1 MASNTESG
9 SGSKEQPRSQETVRG
24 NEYPKKRRSLSD
36 DTASDLIE
44 EDKKVPPVEYKE
56 SSVDSWISDNAY
68 WKNFENISW
77 QNGEFLKSFVNEMLL
92 TWSQD
97 KNRLEEVKQAFK
109 MEDFSGG
116 EGELFVSMH
125 IDGDR
130 YYFDF
135 NFVRNDGTSRKYS
148 LNFVRREDLVEAGG
162 DISFYLEEIAKK
174 EETYSKRKKKPWHV
188 SGDV

>member
-9 SGSKEQPRSQETVRG
+9 SGGKEQPRSQETVRENG
-24 NEYPKKRRSLSD
+24 YSKKRRSLSD
-36 DTASDLIE
+36 DTANDLIE
-44 EDKKVPPVEYKE
+44 EDEKARPVEYKE
-56 SSVDSWISDNAY
+56 SNVDAWVSNNAY

-77 QNGEFLKSFVNEMLL
+77 QNGEFLKSFVNEILL

-97 KNRLEEVKQAFK
+97 KGGMQEVKRAFR
-109 MEDFSGG
+109 MEDSPGG
-116 EGELFVSMH
+116 EGELFVNMH
-125 IDGDR
+125 IDGSR

-135 NFVRNDGTSRKYS
+135 NFVRSDGTSRKYS

-162 DISFYLEEIAKK
+162 DIEFYLKEIADK
-174 EETYSKRKKKPWHV
+174 EEGYHKHKKKPWHV

>member
-1 MASNTESG
+1 MARNTEPG
-9 SGSKEQPRSQETVRG
+9 SSREQPHQKETLRET
-24 NEYPKKRRSLSD
+24 EYPKKRYSLSD
-36 DTASDLIE
+36 AAAKDLVE
-44 EDKKVPPVEYKE
+44 EEKVPPVEYKE
-56 SSVDSWISDNAY
+56 SNVDAWVSDNAY

-97 KNRLEEVKQAFK
+97 KGRLEEVKQAFK
-109 MEDFSGG
+109 MKDFSGG

-135 NFVRNDGTSRKYS
+135 NFVRNDGTSKKYS

-162 DISFYLEEIAKK
+162 DIEFYLKEIADK
-174 EETYSKRKKKPWHV
+174 EEGYSKRKKKPWHV

>member
-1 MASNTESG
+1 MARNTESEN
-9 SGSKEQPRSQETVRG
+9 SREQSRQKETLRED
-24 NEYPKKRRSLSD
+24 EYPKKRYPLSD
-36 DTASDLIE
+36 AVAKDLVE
-44 EDKKVPPVEYKE
+44 KKKPPVEYQE
-56 SSVDSWISDNAY
+56 SGVDAWVSDNAY

-77 QNGEFLKSFVNEMLL
+77 QNGEFLKNFVNEMLL

-97 KNRLEEVKQAFK
+97 KGRLEEVKQAFK

-148 LNFVRREDLVEAGG
+148 LNFARIADIVGTGG
-162 DISFYLEEIAKK
+162 DIEFYLNEIAKK
-174 EETYSKRKKKPWHV
+174 EESYSKRKKKPWHV